1 MVVKRTSL
9 IRQNVR
15 IRNIAVKDS
24 TLTITS
30 KKYTDIGGERIKLT
44 HINWVRLRISAV
56 CMKFGM
62 VKG

>member
-9 IRQNVR
+9 IRQNVS

-24 TLTITS
+24 TLTSI
-30 KKYTDIGGERIKLT
+30 KYTDIGGERIKLT